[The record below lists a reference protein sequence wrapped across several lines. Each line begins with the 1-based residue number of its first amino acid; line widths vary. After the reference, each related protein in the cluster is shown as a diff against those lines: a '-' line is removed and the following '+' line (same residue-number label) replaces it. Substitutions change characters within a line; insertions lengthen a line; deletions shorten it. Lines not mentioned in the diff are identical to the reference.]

1 MSTKTK
7 SKKMKQQI
15 IISMISR
22 GVERLVSTEGGIPVD
37 DKLSLPSSK
46 NNSESI
52 WTPSRIRKSSV
63 LSGASDCSD
72 EECLNIMSDPEPK
85 ESLLSKQ
92 LQSEIKSYVAKDYC
106 NMMEEH
112 IFVSE
117 TRFQELI
124 ANCMLLSKELEEALF
139 DANDDIIQNLQIE
152 LDKQHNK
159 IAKMEKELTE
169 LND

>member
-1 MSTKTK
+1 M
-7 SKKMKQQI
+7 KK
-15 IISMISR
+15 
-22 GVERLVSTEGGIPVD
+22 
-37 DKLSLPSSK
+37 K
-46 NNSESI
+46 NN
-52 WTPSRIRKSSV
+52 
-63 LSGASDCSD
+63 
-72 EECLNIMSDPEPK
+72 SDPEPK